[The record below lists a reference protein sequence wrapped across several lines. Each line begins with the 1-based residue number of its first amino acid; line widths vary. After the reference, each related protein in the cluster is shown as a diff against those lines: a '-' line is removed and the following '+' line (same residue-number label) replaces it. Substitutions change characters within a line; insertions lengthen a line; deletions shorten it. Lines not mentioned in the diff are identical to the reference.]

1 MTISTD
7 RLSPRRSLRMELAG
21 LARLINVLKRRRWID
36 DGFRERLLELCLD
49 ASDQLRR
56 LRPHHSSLS
65 VLDRRRCDELDH
77 QINQPFLNR
86 LGMAMLPSLGDG
98 VVNGSSDRDL
108 PR

>member
-21 LARLINVLKRRRWID
+21 LARLINVLNRRGWID
-36 DGFRERLLELCLD
+36 DGFRERLLGLCLD

-56 LRPHHSSLS
+56 LRSHHSSLS
-65 VLDRRRCDELDH
+65 VLDRRRCDALDH
-77 QINQPFLNR
+77 EINQPFLNR
-86 LGMAMLPSLGDG
+86 NSMAMLPLLGDA
-98 VVNGSSDRDL
+98 VVNGFPDRDL